1 MDFNHDLG
9 LISNGIRTIDLT
21 QVAPLTGTA
30 GVLELVGDGALVVPA
45 GTTAQ
50 RPSPAQAAM
59 VRFNQDTNTL
69 EFYDGTSWGS
79 IGQGSVTS
87 VAVTGS
93 PGLTVGGSPI
103 TTAGTITLTL
113 DAELQGL
120 AGLSTNGLVAHTGT
134 GTYIGRT
141 ITGVAGNIVVT
152 DGDGIAGNPT
162 IDLAP
167 VTVSSGGTFQKLT
180 VDGFGRVTAV
190 SAVAASDIT
199 ALVDTVYV
207 NASGDTMSGPLD
219 MGGNQITN
227 LGAPVSGSDAATK
240 NYVDAAV
247 TGLSWKQ
254 AVRVATTAP
263 GNLNTDFEA
272 GDVVDGV
279 TLVAGDRILIKD
291 QTAQAENG
299 IYIVQAS
306 GAPLRAE
313 DANAGTELVSAA
325 VYVDEGTVNADT
337 GWLQTTNAPITVG
350 TSALVWV
357 QFAGSSTYNA
367 GTGLTLTGNTFALA
381 IPVATNH
388 GGTGLTAIG
397 TANQVLGVNA
407 SATGLEY
414 KTIAAGTGISVTHGT
429 GTVTIDNTGV
439 TSVGLAAPSIFTVSG
454 SPVTTTGTL
463 TLALASQAAGTVFAA
478 PAASSGTPSFRAL
491 VYSDLPVK
499 LYGENPVS
507 PTAPS
512 ATGNNAVAIG
522 SGATASA
529 AGALGVG
536 DGSNANIFGVQAFAN
551 GSFASAGDAQR
562 VQAVLR
568 NVTNSATVTELFLDG
583 VGGTQ
588 RFVIPYNSVVTF
600 QLLVAARRTDTTG
613 GGAGYRLEGVI
624 RKDATTPSVTFVGS
638 PSKSIL
644 GETNSPWDVNVA
656 VDTAN
661 GALRVNVTGE
671 AGKTI
676 RWVAVLTAAVVT
688 N

>member
-1 MDFNHDLG
+1 MDINHDLG
-9 LISNGIRTIDLT
+9 LISNGIKTIDLM
-21 QVAPLTGTA
+21 QVPPLGGIV
-30 GVLELVGDGALVVPA
+30 GVLELVGNGALIVPA
-45 GTTAQ
+45 GTTTQ
-50 RPSPAQAAM
+50 RPSPPQAAM

-79 IGQGSVTS
+79 IGQGTVTS

-93 PGLTVGGSPI
+93 PGLTVSGSPI

-113 DAELQGL
+113 GTELQGL
-120 AGLSTNGLVAHTGT
+120 AGLSTNGLIARSGAGAYVP
-134 GTYIGRT
+134 RM
-141 ITGVAGNIVVT
+141 ITGVAGHIVVT
-152 DGDGIAGNPT
+152 DGNGVAGNPT

-167 VTVSSGGTFQKLT
+167 VTVGSGGTFQKLT

-207 NASGDTMSGPLD
+207 NASGDSMSGPLN

-247 TGLSWKQ
+247 AGLSWKQ
-254 AVRVATTAP
+254 AVRVATTAA

-279 TLVAGDRILIKD
+279 TLAAGDRILIKN
-291 QTAQAENG
+291 QASPAENG
-299 IYIVQAS
+299 IYVVQAS
-306 GAPLRAE
+306 GAPVRAE
-313 DANAGTELVSAA
+313 DANAGAELVSAA

-337 GWLQTTNAPITVG
+337 GWLQTTNAPITLG
-350 TSALVWV
+350 TTALVWT
-357 QFAGSSTYNA
+357 QFSGSSTYTA

-407 SATGLEY
+407 GATGLEY
-414 KTIAAGTGISVTHGT
+414 KTIAAGTGISVTHGA

-439 TSVGLAAPSIFTVSG
+439 TSVALAAPSIFTVSG

-478 PAASSGTPSFRAL
+478 PANSSGTPSFRAL

-499 LYGENPVS
+499 LYSENPVS

-522 SGATASA
+522 SGAAASA

-536 DGSNANIFGVQAFAN
+536 AGSDANIFGVQAFAN

-568 NVTNSATVTELFLDG
+568 NQTTSAAITELFLDG
-583 VGGTQ
+583 ASGTQ
-588 RFVIPYNSVVTF
+588 RFVLPNNSVVTF
-600 QLLVAARRTDTTG
+600 QLLITARRTDATG

-624 RKDATTPSVTFVGS
+624 RKDTTPASTTFVGS

-644 GETNSPWDVNVA
+644 GETNAAWDANVA
-656 VDTAN
+656 VDATN